1 MQRSKLKVTFVT
13 GCFLAFLILTCSQ
26 VSSQQTSSD
35 PEWQFSVAPYF
46 FLAGLDGRIGVSGQ
60 SADVNASFR
69 DIFRNLDFALMGTF
83 EARRGNWMFVGDA
96 MYMSLSGKKVTP
108 NPLFS
113 DIGVEVKET
122 VIDPQVGYRVLKR
135 EKGTI
140 DLMAGVLFWHVKSHI
155 TFQPR
160 ILPLVDVEGSKNWA
174 DPVVGARFTRTVS
187 PRVFV
192 TGKFDVGGFGIGS
205 DFTGQAFG
213 GVGYQLK
220 PRIDLIGGYR
230 YLRTDYVNEGF
241 VFKTAM
247 SGIMLGAKFKF

>member
-1 MQRSKLKVTFVT
+1 
-13 GCFLAFLILTCSQ
+13 
-26 VSSQQTSSD
+26 
-35 PEWQFSVAPYF
+35 
-46 FLAGLDGRIGVSGQ
+46 
-60 SADVNASFR
+60 
-69 DIFRNLDFALMGTF
+69 
-83 EARRGNWMFVGDA
+83 
-96 MYMSLSGKKVTP
+96 
-108 NPLFS
+108 
-113 DIGVEVKET
+113 
-122 VIDPQVGYRVLKR
+122 
-135 EKGTI
+135 
-140 DLMAGVLFWHVKSHI
+140 MAGVRFWHVKSHI